1 MQLSDNARGAVYM
14 MVAMAAFTLNDTAM
28 KALTQDIP
36 LFQAIAMRGALMLA
50 GLIVLARL
58 MGQWKPVV
66 PRRDG
71 VIIGVRCVA
80 EIVSTMLFLAALM
93 HMPLANLSAI
103 MQALP
108 LAVTLAAAVVFKD
121 KIGWRRMT
129 AILIGFVGVLIIIRP
144 GQDGFDVWS
153 LMGLVSVAFVVVRDL
168 TTRSV
173 SRAVPSVM
181 VAVWASVAVT
191 VASGLA
197 SLTGGWQPLTM
208 GQGGLVVAA
217 SMALVVGYLFAVMV
231 MRVGD
236 ISFVAPFRY
245 TALIWAIFLG
255 WLVFGSLPD
264 PLTLLG
270 AALVVATGIFTLWRE
285 RKVKA
290 RPAPPTL

>member
-28 KALTQDIP
+28 KALTQDVP

-50 GLIVLARL
+50 GLILLAKL
-58 MGQWKPVV
+58 MGQWKPAL

-71 VIIGVRCVA
+71 VIIGVRCIA
-80 EIVSTMLFLAALM
+80 EIVSTVLFLAALM

-108 LAVTLAAAVVFKD
+108 LAVTLAAALVFKER
-121 KIGWRRMT
+121 IGWRRLT
-129 AILIGFVGVLIIIRP
+129 AILIGFIGVLIVIRP
-144 GQDGFDVWS
+144 GPDGFDIWS
-153 LMGLVSVAFVVVRDL
+153 LMGLLSVVFVVVRDL
-168 TTRSV
+168 STRSV
-173 SRAVPSVM
+173 SQAVPSVM
-181 VAVWASVAVT
+181 VAVWSSVAVT
-191 VASGLA
+191 AAAALA
-197 SLTGGWQPLTM
+197 SVVQGWQPLTA
-208 GQGGLVVAA
+208 GQGVLVVAA

-245 TALIWAIFLG
+245 TALIWAILLG
-255 WLVFGSLPD
+255 WLVFGALPD
-264 PLTLLG
+264 PLTLMG
-270 AALVVATGIFTLWRE
+270 AGLVVATGIFTLWRE

-290 RPAPPTL
+290 RPA

>member
-28 KALTQDIP
+28 KALTQDVP

-50 GLIVLARL
+50 GLILLAKL
-58 MGQWKPVV
+58 MGQWKPAL

-71 VIIGVRCVA
+71 VIIGVRCIA
-80 EIVSTMLFLAALM
+80 EIVSTVLFLAALM

-108 LAVTLAAAVVFKD
+108 LAVTLAAALVFKER
-121 KIGWRRMT
+121 IGWRRLT
-129 AILIGFVGVLIIIRP
+129 AILIGFIGVLIVIRP
-144 GQDGFDVWS
+144 GPDGFDIWS
-153 LMGLVSVAFVVVRDL
+153 LMGLLSVVFVVVRDL
-168 TTRSV
+168 STRSV
-173 SRAVPSVM
+173 SHAVPSVM
-181 VAVWASVAVT
+181 VAVWSSVAVT
-191 VASGLA
+191 AAAALA
-197 SLTGGWQPLTM
+197 SVVQGWQPLTA
-208 GQGGLVVAA
+208 GQGVLVVAA

-245 TALIWAIFLG
+245 TALIWAILLG
-255 WLVFGSLPD
+255 WLVFGALPD
-264 PLTLLG
+264 PLTLMG
-270 AALVVATGIFTLWRE
+270 AGLVVATGIFTLWRE

-290 RPAPPTL
+290 RPA

>member
-28 KALTQDIP
+28 KALTQDVP
-36 LFQAIAMRGALMLA
+36 LFQAIAMRGVLTLL
-50 GLIVLARL
+50 GLVVLAMAL
-58 MGQWKPVV
+58 GQWRARL

-71 VIIGVRCVA
+71 VVVGIRCVA
-80 EIVSTMLFLAALM
+80 EVVSTVLFLAALV

-108 LAVTLAAAVVFKD
+108 LAVTLAAALVFKEV
-121 KIGWRRMT
+121 IGWRRMT

-144 GQDGFDVWS
+144 GPDGFDIWS
-153 LMGLVSVAFVVVRDL
+153 LMGLGSVVFVLVRDL
-168 TTRSV
+168 ASRSV

-181 VAVWASVAVT
+181 VAVWASAAVT
-191 VASGLA
+191 ATATLA
-197 SLTGGWQPLTM
+197 SLASGWVPLNA
-208 GQGGLVVAA
+208 GQGGLVAA
-217 SMALVVGYLFAVMV
+217 AAAALVIGYLFSVMV

-264 PLTLLG
+264 PLTLIG

-285 RKVKA
+285 RKIKA
-290 RPAPPTL
+290 RKA

>member
-28 KALTQDIP
+28 KALTQDVP
-36 LFQAIAMRGALMLA
+36 LFQAIAMRGTLTLL
-50 GLIVLARL
+50 GLIGLAIAL
-58 MGQWKPVV
+58 GQWKPRL

-71 VIIGVRCVA
+71 VVIGIRCVA
-80 EIVSTMLFLAALM
+80 EVVSTVLFLAALV

-108 LAVTLAAAVVFKD
+108 LAVTLAAAVVYKEA
-121 KIGWRRMT
+121 IGWRRMT

-144 GQDGFDVWS
+144 GPEGFDIWS
-153 LMGLVSVAFVVVRDL
+153 LMGLGSVAFVLVRDL
-168 TTRSV
+168 ASRSV
-173 SRAVPSVM
+173 GRAVPSVM
-181 VAVWASVAVT
+181 IAVFASAAVT
-191 VASGLA
+191 AVALLI
-197 SLTGGWQPLTM
+197 SLPAGWQALSM
-208 GQGGLVVAA
+208 GQGVLVVAA
-217 SMALVVGYLFAVMV
+217 AGALVVGYLFSVMV

-255 WLVFGSLPD
+255 YLAFGTLPD
-264 PLTLLG
+264 ALTLFG

-285 RKVKA
+285 RKIKA
-290 RPAPPTL
+290 HRA

>member
-28 KALTQDIP
+28 KALTQDVP

-50 GLIVLARL
+50 GLILLAKL
-58 MGQWKPVV
+58 MGQWKPAL

-71 VIIGVRCVA
+71 VIIGVRCIA
-80 EIVSTMLFLAALM
+80 EIVSTVLFLAALM

-108 LAVTLAAAVVFKD
+108 LAVTLAAALVFKER
-121 KIGWRRMT
+121 IGWRRLT
-129 AILIGFVGVLIIIRP
+129 AILIGFDI
-144 GQDGFDVWS
+144 WS
-153 LMGLVSVAFVVVRDL
+153 LMGLLSVVFVVVRDL
-168 TTRSV
+168 STRSV
-173 SRAVPSVM
+173 SHAVPSVM
-181 VAVWASVAVT
+181 VAVWSSVAVT
-191 VASGLA
+191 AAAALA
-197 SLTGGWQPLTM
+197 SVVQGWQPLTA
-208 GQGGLVVAA
+208 GQGVLVVAA

-245 TALIWAIFLG
+245 TALIWAILLG
-255 WLVFGSLPD
+255 WLVFGALPD
-264 PLTLLG
+264 PLTLMG
-270 AALVVATGIFTLWRE
+270 AGLVVATGIFTLWRE

-290 RPAPPTL
+290 RPA